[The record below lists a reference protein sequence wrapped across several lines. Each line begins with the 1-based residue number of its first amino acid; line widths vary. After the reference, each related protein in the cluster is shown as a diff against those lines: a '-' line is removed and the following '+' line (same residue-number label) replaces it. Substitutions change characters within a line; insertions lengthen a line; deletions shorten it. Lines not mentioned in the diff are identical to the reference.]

1 LKDFQ
6 RRATTTNVEPAILS
20 VEKKEEQRSLVNS
33 LKVEQVLN
41 TKKNEEKEVPTLKQK
56 VQEEQKP
63 VERGI
68 NAVAA
73 EKPRVIEKPSAKPE
87 QPQQAPQQP
96 PPQQPPVQLEK
107 QQQPPKK
114 WFEKALGFLESDPN
128 IIVNIEQPSPT
139 RQASLP
145 QVRLIP

>member
-1 LKDFQ
+1 MKDFQ

-41 TKKNEEKEVPTLKQK
+41 SKNIEEKEVPSLKQK
-56 VQEEQKP
+56 IKEEQKP
-63 VERGI
+63 VEREI
-68 NAVAA
+68 STVAV
-73 EKPRVIEKPSAKPE
+73 EKRQVIEKPPAKPE
-87 QPQQAPQQP
+87 QPQQ
-96 PPQQPPVQLEK
+96 PPQQPPIQLEK

-128 IIVNIEQPSPT
+128 IIVNIEQPPPA

>member
-1 LKDFQ
+1 MKDFQ

-33 LKVEQVLN
+33 LKIEQVLN
-41 TKKNEEKEVPTLKQK
+41 SKKIEEKEVPTLKQK

-63 VERGI
+63 VERDI
-68 NAVAA
+68 NTVAV
-73 EKPRVIEKPSAKPE
+73 EKPRVIEKPPAKPE
-87 QPQQAPQQP
+87 QPPQQAPQQ

-128 IIVNIEQPSPT
+128 IIVNIEQPPPT
-139 RQASLP
+139 RQALLP
-145 QVRLIP
+145 PVRLIP